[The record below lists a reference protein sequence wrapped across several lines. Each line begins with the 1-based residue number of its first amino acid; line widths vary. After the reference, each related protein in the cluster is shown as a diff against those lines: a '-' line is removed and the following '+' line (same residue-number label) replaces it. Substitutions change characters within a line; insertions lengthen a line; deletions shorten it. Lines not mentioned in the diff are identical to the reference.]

1 MGGGKEL
8 LSIIVPVVVVFVVVL
23 VRCSQAVLNI
33 LVLVSLTGI
42 KPIPHYAE
50 VIENTVSLRKRI
62 DMKCLQYKLH

>member
-33 LVLVSLTGI
+33 LVLAVTDWYKAHSTLRRSNLKTQFQS
-42 KPIPHYAE
+42 
-50 VIENTVSLRKRI
+50 ENA
-62 DMKCLQYKLH
+62 

>member
-33 LVLVSLTGI
+33 LVLVVTDWYKAHSTLRGSNLKTQF
-42 KPIPHYAE
+42 HS
-50 VIENTVSLRKRI
+50 ENA
-62 DMKCLQYKLH
+62 